1 MNETKPMTEAEFLN
15 DTIETLYAQIAS
27 EVAGGDTES
36 TKEKLDYLE
45 RLIRIRSDQENQTQ
59 KLDLDRKRPK
69 QELVNTLI
77 KVGATVSCLL
87 IAEAFEFSHVFT
99 ARTATSFLP
108 KARF

>member
-1 MNETKPMTEAEFLN
+1 MNETTTMSEAEYL
-15 DTIETLYAQIAS
+15 DDAIETLYSQIAT
-27 EVAGGDTES
+27 EVAGGETEA
-36 TKEKLDYLE
+36 TKQKLDCLE
-45 RLIRIRSDQENQTQ
+45 RLIRIRSEQENQSQ

-108 KARF
+108 KPRF

>member
-1 MNETKPMTEAEFLN
+1 MDETTTMTEAEYLN
-15 DTIETLYAQIAS
+15 DTIETLYSQIAS
-27 EVAGGDTES
+27 EVASGGTEDT
-36 TKEKLDYLE
+36 KQKLEYLE
-45 RLIRIRSDQENQTQ
+45 RLIRIRSDQENQSQ
-59 KLDLDRKRPK
+59 KLEIDRKRPK

-108 KARF
+108 KPRF

>member
-1 MNETKPMTEAEFLN
+1 MNETTTMSEAEYLN
-15 DTIETLYAQIAS
+15 DTIETLYSQIAS
-27 EVAGGDTES
+27 EVAGGGTEDTK
-36 TKEKLDYLE
+36 TKLEYLE
-45 RLIRIRSDQENQTQ
+45 RLIRIRSEQENQSQ
-59 KLDLDRKRPK
+59 KLELDRKRPK

-108 KARF
+108 KPRF

>member
-1 MNETKPMTEAEFLN
+1 MNETTMTEAEYL
-15 DTIETLYAQIAS
+15 DDAIETLYSQIAT
-27 EVAGGDTES
+27 EVAGGETEA
-36 TKEKLDYLE
+36 TKQKLDCLE
-45 RLIRIRSDQENQTQ
+45 RLIRIRSEQENQSQ

-69 QELVNTLI
+69 QELINTLI

-108 KARF
+108 KPRF